1 MIEIKTTLNLPR
13 GYELHEDSE
22 FIYLYKGTTLLNAFT
37 QPADPLQIKETA
49 WNHSCRDDVTKNSK
63 IRYIENILA
72 ESALK
77 NREKFIVSG
86 YAYHEGTAD
95 ALDHAVDMM
104 RNLRRGLTKDPE
116 EGAE

>member
-1 MIEIKTTLNLPR
+1 MVEVKTNLNLPH
-13 GYELHEDSE
+13 GYTLHEDTE
-22 FIYLYKGTTLLNAFT
+22 FAYLYKGQTLINAFT
-37 QPADPLQIKETA
+37 HHADPLQIKETA
-49 WNHSCRDDVTKNSK
+49 WEHSCRDDVTKNSK

-77 NREKFIVSG
+77 NREKFIISG

-95 ALDHAVDMM
+95 ALDHAVNMM